1 MPGQKV
7 IVVDNLPAL
16 LLPSELL
23 EKLGVS
29 IGDVL
34 DLTVEGRTL
43 IIRPTHE
50 TERRAKMDAAMKDL
64 MIRRRV
70 VYECLAEGVQ

>member
-70 VYECLAEGVQ
+70 VYECLAE